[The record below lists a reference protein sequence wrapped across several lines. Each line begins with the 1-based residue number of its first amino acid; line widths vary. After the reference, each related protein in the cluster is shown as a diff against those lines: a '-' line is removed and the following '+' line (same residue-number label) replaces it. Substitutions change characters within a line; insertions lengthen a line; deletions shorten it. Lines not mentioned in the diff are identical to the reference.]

1 MNMEVA
7 KLMLYEICVQLG
19 YLLPKTKE
27 TDDQLSCTGKIE
39 QKNEVEFVLLN
50 TEILI
55 YQLEELFNIKSGGG
69 RIYLFGADTLK
80 L

>member
-39 QKNEVEFVLLN
+39 QKTEVEFVLLN
-50 TEILI
+50 TEILNTN
-55 YQLEELFNIKSGGG
+55 LKNFL
-69 RIYLFGADTLK
+69 TLN
-80 L
+80 LVAEGFICLVQTH

>member
-39 QKNEVEFVLLN
+39 QKTEVEFVTAEYRN
-50 TEILI
+50 SE
-55 YQLEELFNIKSGGG
+55 YQLEELFNIKSGGR